1 VIEVAIVR
9 PGPIQGNM
17 VHPFLRRRTGQDPV
31 TYPPRLKEVLERTY
45 GVPLFQEQAM
55 RIAMIGAGFSAVE
68 ADGLRRAMATFR
80 RNGDIHRF
88 EEKFIKGMLANGYE
102 RDFAERCFQ
111 QIKGFSDYGFPLSHA
126 ASFALLVYAS
136 AWMKCFHPEVFACA
150 LLNSQPMGFYAPAQI
165 LSDAAEHGVVLR
177 PVDVNHSDWDC
188 TLARCEASSRA
199 GDSGCSCN
207 RESPH
212 RARVGERPTHAL
224 RLGSRLVKGLSEDDG
239 RSIASERGA
248 GYRSVAELQHRAKL
262 YRGALERLAEAD
274 ALQSLGLDRRQA
286 LWAVKGL
293 RDELDLPLFT
303 PLAGSGIKE
312 AAAVLPRMGLGE
324 EVVEDYAALGLSL
337 KSHPVALLREALD
350 ARRILK
356 NRCLEATPAEQRVR
370 VAGLVLV
377 RQQPGTAS
385 GIIFMT
391 LEDETG
397 IANLVVWRRVFERYR
412 PIVMGAKLVECQGR
426 VQREGEV
433 IHVVAERLI
442 DLSPLLRA
450 LWDPEA
456 RERPALRLRS
466 RDFR

>member
-1 VIEVAIVR
+1 
-9 PGPIQGNM
+9 
-17 VHPFLRRRTGQDPV
+17 
-31 TYPPRLKEVLERTY
+31 
-45 GVPLFQEQAM
+45 VPLFQEQAM
-55 RIAMIGAGFSAVE
+55 RIAMTGAGFSAVE

-88 EEKFIKGMLANGYE
+88 EEKFIKGMLDNDYE

-136 AWMKCFHPEVFACA
+136 AWMKCFHPEVFAAA

-165 LSDAAEHGVVLR
+165 LRDAETHGVVLH

-188 TLARCEASSRA
+188 TLARREASSH
-199 GDSGCSCN
+199 GCGSRDCYAIAVAAADG
-207 RESPH
+207 RTRFTRSP
-212 RARVGERPTHAL
+212 RL
-224 RLGSRLVKGLSEDDG
+224 RLGFRLVKGLAEEDG
-239 RSIASERGA
+239 RNIAKERGS

-262 YRGALERLAEAD
+262 HRGALERLAEAD
-274 ALQSLGLDRRQA
+274 ALQSLGLDRRRA

-293 RDELDLPLFT
+293 RDEQDLPLFT
-303 PLAGSGIKE
+303 PLAGIGVKE
-312 AAAVLPRMGLGE
+312 RAAVLPPMGLGE
-324 EVVEDYAALGLSL
+324 QVVEDYAALGLSL
-337 KSHPVALLREALD
+337 KCHPVALLRDALD
-350 ARRILK
+350 ARRILRNK
-356 NRCLEATPAEQRVR
+356 RLEAATAEKRVR

-397 IANLVVWRRVFERYR
+397 IANIVVWRRVFERYR
-412 PIVMGAKLVECQGR
+412 RVVMGAKLVECQGR
-426 VQREGEV
+426 VQREGKV

-442 DLSPLLRA
+442 DLSPLLRQ

-456 RERPALRLRS
+456 RERPPLRLRS